1 MTRESQYKAN
11 TAWISLSLWLVQ
23 NQVLCVW
30 QQNGSGRK
38 DKGRISTVCHNRE
51 NLDAYSPA
59 RKNIHK
65 YMGLSGAQNAECLQA
80 TEVLQIEVKCNLSR
94 AKYVRQLAHQ
104 FTLNSC
110 LFNWTYLLYKWTI
123 NKLHSVSTRDLSA
136 KAKAKLNLAN
146 QEIASFVLNL
156 TTKIMVNYI
165 TQLFKHD
172 GWIIPRL
179 IHTSGMVTS
188 ARALQGDSLFI
199 DRKL

>member
-1 MTRESQYKAN
+1 
-11 TAWISLSLWLVQ
+11 
-23 NQVLCVW
+23 
-30 QQNGSGRK
+30 
-38 DKGRISTVCHNRE
+38 
-51 NLDAYSPA
+51 
-59 RKNIHK
+59 
-65 YMGLSGAQNAECLQA
+65 MGLSRAQNAECLQA

-94 AKYVRQLAHQ
+94 AKHVRQLAHQ
-104 FTLNSC
+104 FTFNSY
-110 LFNWTYLLYKWTI
+110 LFNRTYLLYKWTI
-123 NKLHSVSTRDLSA
+123 NKLHCVSTRDLSA

-179 IHTSGMVTS
+179 IHTSGMVTN

-199 DRKL
+199 DRKLLCMICAILPSFPELFWSISVGVSWEYFVSNNKVSPHSFFDMIFAQ